1 MKDAADLPEPAVLAR
16 EITDE
21 LNAALE
27 ELEDFGGV
35 GEIQE

>member
-1 MKDAADLPEPAVLAR
+1 MEDAADLPEPAVLAR

-27 ELEDFGGV
+27 ELEGILAEL
-35 GEIQE
+35 GEEF